1 MPICNSTVP
10 AFPAF
15 SRTLNLLNQFPQ
27 RVYPE
32 DTHINHNNHDNYNAL
47 GTGNHATHIT
57 ITRNVD
63 SIIGDVNGDYC
74 DCLTVPPSTPKS
86 EDRWDESRCASGHTR
101 YCEGAKFLRKSS
113 ITPKMYGSLAKNYYF
128 CKDKSQWNR
137 ELISQ
142 EHFKEKLAKS
152 FANFLARLIN
162 W

>member
-1 MPICNSTVP
+1 MPRLTLCHNSKARTITTPLPIFNSTVP
-10 AFPAF
+10 ALPAF

-74 DCLTVPPSTPKS
+74 DCLAMPLNPK
-86 EDRWDESRCASGHTR
+86 E
-101 YCEGAKFLRKSS
+101 
-113 ITPKMYGSLAKNYYF
+113 
-128 CKDKSQWNR
+128 
-137 ELISQ
+137 
-142 EHFKEKLAKS
+142 
-152 FANFLARLIN
+152 
-162 W
+162 